1 MNSTEMVSEMVEA
14 NGDYDTKSGIY
25 FFTPTSASNTFAFY
39 FKEEAWS
46 QADIK
51 QKRIIITE
59 VVE

>member
-1 MNSTEMVSEMVEA
+1 MVSEMVEA

-59 VVE
+59 VVT